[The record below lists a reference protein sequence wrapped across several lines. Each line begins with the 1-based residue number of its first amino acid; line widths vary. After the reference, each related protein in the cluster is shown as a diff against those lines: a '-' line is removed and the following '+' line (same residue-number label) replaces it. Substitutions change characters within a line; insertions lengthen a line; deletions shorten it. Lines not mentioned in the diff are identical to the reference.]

1 MKATIDFAR
10 VERVPSGTSQ
20 LGAQAY
26 RVDFELAASEGPY
39 GCLPGPQAKE
49 MRSRLS
55 GTVSIEIPVDQA
67 GEGDMVARAREV
79 LHGALTQLAEAARPS
94 K

>member
-39 GCLPGPQAKE
+39 GFLPGPQAKE
-49 MRSRLS
+49 MRSPGRSLWVN
-55 GTVSIEIPVDQA
+55 GL
-67 GEGDMVARAREV
+67 GLV
-79 LHGALTQLAEAARPS
+79 LR
-94 K
+94 